1 MIERSRAIVLGAVQG
16 PTELLPVSSSAHLT
30 LIPWLAGWD
39 PDGRDPVTPAD
50 FLAGGPRSG
59 DETHRLLGD
68 AMTGPEQPRRDLRLD
83 IEAISGEPE
92 AARDRRP
99 HDLVAGL
106 HVRNR

>member
-1 MIERSRAIVLGAVQG
+1 MNTTATATRLRASR
-16 PTELLPVSSSAHLT
+16 SSARDMRSGRET
-30 LIPWLAGWD
+30 MTDQD

-68 AMTGPEQPRRDLRLD
+68 AMTGLEQPRRDLRLD